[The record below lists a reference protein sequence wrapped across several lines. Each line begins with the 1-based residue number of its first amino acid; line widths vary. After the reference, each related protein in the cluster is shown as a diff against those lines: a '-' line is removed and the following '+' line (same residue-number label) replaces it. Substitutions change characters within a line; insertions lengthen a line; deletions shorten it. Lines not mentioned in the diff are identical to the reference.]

1 MSQYMSHE
9 ITRFYPRVRG
19 KYDVAIGYLEFTPLD
34 YAAKYVDADK
44 KIGWIHI
51 DYTKTGMLPGIET
64 PIFNKLD
71 HIVLVSGSCVSSF
84 LKVYPE
90 QMQKVKCI
98 ENILTRKDVVEKSR
112 RPPSL
117 SEIEIIEGLQNDRI
131 KIASV
136 SRIDFA
142 SKGHDRALRC
152 MRRLIDE
159 GEHLDFTWYIIG
171 DGADMQEL
179 KKQITELD
187 MGKYVICLGG
197 YKNPFILLK
206 EMDVF
211 FIPSIYEGKPMAVTE
226 ALMLGLPVLASD
238 YGSSGQQIRNGI
250 DGIIFE
256 NSEQGIYQGL
266 KDFFKTP
273 DLLNKLKANAIATD
287 YDNGDEIN
295 KIYDI
300 FDDPKA

>member
-1 MSQYMSHE
+1 
-9 ITRFYPRVRG
+9 
-19 KYDVAIGYLEFTPLD
+19 
-34 YAAKYVDADK
+34 
-44 KIGWIHI
+44 
-51 DYTKTGMLPGIET
+51 
-64 PIFNKLD
+64 
-71 HIVLVSGSCVSSF
+71 
-84 LKVYPE
+84 
-90 QMQKVKCI
+90 
-98 ENILTRKDVVEKSR
+98 
-112 RPPSL
+112 
-117 SEIEIIEGLQNDRI
+117 
-131 KIASV
+131 
-136 SRIDFA
+136 
-142 SKGHDRALRC
+142 
-152 MRRLIDE
+152 
-159 GEHLDFTWYIIG
+159 
-171 DGADMQEL
+171 
-179 KKQITELD
+179 
-187 MGKYVICLGG
+187 
-197 YKNPFILLK
+197 
-206 EMDVF
+206 MDVF